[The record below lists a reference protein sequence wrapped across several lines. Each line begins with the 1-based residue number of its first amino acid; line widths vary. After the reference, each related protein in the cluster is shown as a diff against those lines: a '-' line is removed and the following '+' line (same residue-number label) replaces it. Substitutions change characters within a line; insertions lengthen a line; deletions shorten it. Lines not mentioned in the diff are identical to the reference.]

1 MKPPLCV
8 LLKKVVCLPEN
19 SMKKR
24 IVLALMVMIFFITIT
39 TCKHV
44 DSLAQAAANSDIID
58 HGTADMI
65 SLAARAFG
73 SAAENATPEQEYFI
87 GRAVAANILSNYKIY
102 DKNPNLT
109 AYLNYICGAIVIN
122 SPEPHIFNGYHVAI
136 LDSNDINAFTTSGG
150 HIFLTRGL
158 VRISKTEDALAG
170 VIAHEVAHNQ
180 LKHSLK
186 AIKTSRVTNAFLITA
201 TAGVGALTGMDANEF
216 AEVLNESVGEVMQAM
231 VNSGYS
237 KEQEYEADIAAMCFM
252 AAAGYQPS
260 GLIEMLNELKAVHTI
275 GIGLSKTH
283 PAPGQRIYYAEKA
296 LNRFTVA
303 DTRPVRQERFNETLK
318 SIN

>member
-1 MKPPLCV
+1 M
-8 LLKKVVCLPEN
+8 
-19 SMKKR
+19 
-24 IVLALMVMIFFITIT
+24 LALTVMCFFILV
-39 TCKHV
+39 TCKHI
-44 DSLAQAAANSDIID
+44 DSLAQAAANADIID
-58 HGTADMI
+58 HDTANMI
-65 SLAARAFG
+65 SLSARAFG

-87 GRAVAANILSNYKIY
+87 GRAVAASILSNYKIWN
-102 DKNPNLT
+102 KSPELT

-122 SPEPHIFNGYHVAI
+122 SPEPTIFNGYHVVI

-158 VRISKTEDALAG
+158 INIAKTEDALAS

-186 AIKTSRVTNAFLITA
+186 AIKTSRVTQAFLLTA
-201 TAGVGALTGMDANEF
+201 TAGVGVITGMDANEF
-216 AEVLNESVGEVMQAM
+216 AEALNESVGEIMQTM

-237 KEQEYEADIAAMCFM
+237 REQEYEADIAAMCFM

-260 GLIEMLNELKAVHTI
+260 GIIDMLNELKAVHRI
-275 GIGLSKTH
+275 GLGLSKTH

-303 DTRPVRQERFNETLK
+303 DTSYSRKERFNEILK
-318 SIN
+318 VNLLQ

>member
-1 MKPPLCV
+1 
-8 LLKKVVCLPEN
+8 
-19 SMKKR
+19 MKKR
-24 IVLALMVMIFFITIT
+24 IVLALVVMNIFILT
-39 TCKHV
+39 TCKHI
-44 DSLAQAAANSDIID
+44 DSLAQTAAENDIID
-58 HGTADMI
+58 HDTANII
-65 SLAARAFG
+65 SLSARAFG

-102 DKNPNLT
+102 DKNPTLT
-109 AYLNYICGAIVIN
+109 AYLNYICGAIVLN

-158 VRISKTEDALAG
+158 VSIAKTEDALAA

-186 AIKTSRVTNAFLITA
+186 AIKTSRVTQAFLLTA
-201 TAGVGALTGMDANEF
+201 SAGVGVITGMDAEEF
-216 AEVLNESVGEVMQAM
+216 ANILNESVGEIMQTM

-237 KEQEYEADIAAMCFM
+237 REQEYEADIAAMCFM

-260 GLIEMLNELKAVHTI
+260 GLIDMLNELKAVHRV
-275 GIGLSKTH
+275 GLGLSKTH
-283 PAPGQRIYYAEKA
+283 PGPGQRIYYAEKA

-303 DTRPVRQERFNETLK
+303 DTRPIRQERFKEALK
-318 SIN
+318 TN

>member
-1 MKPPLCV
+1 MN
-8 LLKKVVCLPEN
+8 KKI
-19 SMKKR
+19 M
-24 IVLALMVMIFFITIT
+24 LALMIMIFFILIT
-39 TCKHV
+39 CRHI
-44 DSLAQAAANSDIID
+44 DSLAQAAANTDIID
-58 HGTADMI
+58 HDTANMI
-65 SLAARAFG
+65 SLSARAFG

-87 GRAVAANILSNYKIY
+87 GRAVAANILSNYKLWN
-102 DKNPNLT
+102 KNPELT

-122 SPEPHIFNGYHVAI
+122 SPEPNIFNGYHVAI

-158 VRISKTEDALAG
+158 IGIAKTEDALAA

-186 AIKTSRVTNAFLITA
+186 AIKTSRVTQAFLLTA
-201 TAGVGALTGMDANEF
+201 TAGVGVMMGMDSDEF
-216 AEVLNESVGEVMQAM
+216 AEALDESVGEIMQTM

-252 AAAGYQPS
+252 AAAGYEPS
-260 GLIEMLNELKAVHTI
+260 GLIDMLNELKAVHRI
-275 GIGLSKTH
+275 GLGLSKTH

-303 DTRPVRQERFNETLK
+303 DTRVNRLVRFNEIMKTLPTQ
-318 SIN
+318 